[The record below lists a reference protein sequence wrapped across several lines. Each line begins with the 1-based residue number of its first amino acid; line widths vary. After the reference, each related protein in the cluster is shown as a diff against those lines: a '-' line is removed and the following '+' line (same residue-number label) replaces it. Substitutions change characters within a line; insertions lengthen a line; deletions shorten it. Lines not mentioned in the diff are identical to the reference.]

1 MSRGTQVPL
10 GSFSVSDTGLS
21 PPTARLSSRL
31 LLPNHESHIEVL
43 QPRMDVSTRFG
54 LFPVR
59 SPLLRESLLISFP
72 LVTEMFHFT
81 RSAPWGL
88 CIQPQSDGTLL
99 PPGFPIQISPDQR
112 MFGSSPRL
120 IAAYHVF
127 HRLSAPRHPPVAL
140 INLFSLELPSLSLF
154 NCKRTTAT
162 SGRCRTQSGLIPRK
176 IFAKS
181 LGLSP

>member
-1 MSRGTQVPL
+1 
-10 GSFSVSDTGLS
+10 
-21 PPTARLSSRL
+21 
-31 LLPNHESHIEVL
+31 
-43 QPRMDVSTRFG
+43 MDVSTRFG

-81 RSAPWGL
+81 RSAPISL
-88 CIQPQSDGTLL
+88 CIQLIGDGTLL
-99 PPGFPIQISPDQR
+99 PTGFPIQKSSDQR

-154 NCKRTTAT
+154 NCKRTTT
-162 SGRCRTQSGLIPRK
+162 TYRRCRDFSRINP
-176 IFAKS
+176 AKS
-181 LGLSP
+181 IREISRTKSNKRRGETPQLVEVEGIEPTTSSLQSWRSPN

>member
-1 MSRGTQVPL
+1 MVLPDSHEVSRASQYSGAPRVAIRFRIQGYHPL
-10 GSFSVSDTGLS
+10 RHGFPADFSCLITK
-21 PPTARLSSRL
+21 
-31 LLPNHESHIEVL
+31 SHIGVL

-81 RSAPWGL
+81 RSAPIGL
-88 CIQPQSDGTLL
+88 CIQPKGDGTLL
-99 PPGFPIQISPDQR
+99 PTGFPIQKSPDQR

-154 NCKRTTAT
+154 NCKRTTAV
-162 SGRCRTQSGLIPRK
+162 SRYLPELNPG
-176 IFAKS
+176 
-181 LGLSP
+181 